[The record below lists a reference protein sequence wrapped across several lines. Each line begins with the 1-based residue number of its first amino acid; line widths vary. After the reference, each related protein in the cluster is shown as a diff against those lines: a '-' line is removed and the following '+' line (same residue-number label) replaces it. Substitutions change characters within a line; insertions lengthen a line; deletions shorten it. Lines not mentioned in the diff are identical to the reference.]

1 MHFLHTG
8 IATNAIMPED
18 RDRTPHMRKNF
29 ARFSGKRVTLA
40 AQFFAIAQLR
50 HQTVEQGD

>member
-1 MHFLHTG
+1 MHLLHTE
-8 IATNAIMPED
+8 IATDAIPPED
-18 RDRTPHMRKNF
+18 RDGGPHTRKNF

-40 AQFFAIAQLR
+40 AHFFAIAQLR